1 MSEASESMKSS
12 EGLTGRLSIETSAG
26 SALSDT
32 RVRLLEAIDRL
43 GSINQ
48 AAKAV
53 PLSYKAAW
61 DAVDTLN
68 NLSPAPL
75 VVRVTGG
82 RQGGGT
88 LLTDHG
94 RRMVAMYR
102 ALEIETQAALARVAA
117 RLGDDGPLSI
127 DEFRRLMQR
136 MAMKTSARNQFSG
149 PIVALRDGE
158 VDYEVRLRLDKQTEI
173 VAVITKASAENL
185 GLAIGKEVVAL
196 VKSSSV
202 LLSTDSE
209 IRLTARNQLWGEV
222 SAIHEGSVNDEV
234 SLLLP
239 SGKNVT
245 AVVTHG
251 SCEHLGLAVGTRAC
265 AIFKS
270 SSVILAAYD

>member
-1 MSEASESMKSS
+1 MSEARESMQSS
-12 EGLTGRLSIETSAG
+12 EGLTGRLSIETSGG

-127 DEFRRLMQR
+127 DDFRRLMQR

-251 SCEHLGLAVGTRAC
+251 SCERLGLAVGTRAC